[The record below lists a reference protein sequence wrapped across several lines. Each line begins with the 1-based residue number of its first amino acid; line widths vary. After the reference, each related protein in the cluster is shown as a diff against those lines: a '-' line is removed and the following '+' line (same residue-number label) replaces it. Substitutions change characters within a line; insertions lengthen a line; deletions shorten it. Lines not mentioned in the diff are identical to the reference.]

1 MKIYHSISKSDSEE
15 IEKISQLFSIC
26 AGMDEVSGS
35 SEDFLNLLQDSQ
47 EDALEDDDLSLAAG
61 GIKPLT
67 PPEQ

>member
-1 MKIYHSISKSDSEE
+1 MKIYHSISKSDSEK

>member
-1 MKIYHSISKSDSEE
+1 MKIYHSISKSDSKE

-61 GIKPLT
+61 GIKPLA